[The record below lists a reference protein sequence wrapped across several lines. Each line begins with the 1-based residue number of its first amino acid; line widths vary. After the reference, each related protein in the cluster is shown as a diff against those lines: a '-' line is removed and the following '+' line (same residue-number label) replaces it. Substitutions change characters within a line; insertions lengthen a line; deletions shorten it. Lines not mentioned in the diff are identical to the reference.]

1 MTSSIFP
8 ARCPGPFLVAR
19 ALLRPGRTYDEAVDA
34 FAPYDRI
41 QEPNPKLRQDLVRLV
56 EHAVHTRIP
65 AYLLVNNRAEGSA
78 PHTIAEVAR
87 LLPEVAAVIE
97 RRGLMRF
104 AVISVVAALA
114 TIALKAGAYLLTGSI
129 ALLSDALESLVNLV
143 AALAALVALW
153 VAARPADKEHT
164 YGHTKAE
171 YFSSGFEGALILVA
185 AVSILVAAARRLLA
199 PQPIEDPAVGLAI
212 TAIASLLNFGVAQ
225 VLLRAGR
232 RYESISLE
240 ADAQHLMSDVWTSL
254 GVIGGV
260 AAAALTGWHRLDAIV
275 AIAVALLVIR
285 AGVRLLRRSMLGLL
299 DTSLPE
305 ESLAAI
311 TAILER
317 HGRDGVRYHALRTR
331 QAGARRFISFHIL
344 VPGHWTV
351 QRGHDLLEEI
361 EEQVRAAVPNS
372 VVDTHLEPIEDP
384 VSWEDTRLE
393 RPPQGDHYDVGGS
406 QTSSPQVRSSP
417 GWRNCAVPQPCK
429 ASSNRSGA
437 PMQGSSPR
445 L

>member
-1 MTSSIFP
+1 
-8 ARCPGPFLVAR
+8 
-19 ALLRPGRTYDEAVDA
+19 
-34 FAPYDRI
+34 
-41 QEPNPKLRQDLVRLV
+41 
-56 EHAVHTRIP
+56 
-65 AYLLVNNRAEGSA
+65 
-78 PHTIAEVAR
+78 
-87 LLPEVAAVIE
+87 VIE
-97 RRGLMRF
+97 RRGLVRF
-104 AVISVVAALA
+104 AVISVIAAVA
-114 TIALKAGAYLLTGSI
+114 TIGLKAAAYLLTGSI

-143 AALAALVALW
+143 AALAALVAIW
-153 VAARPADKEHT
+153 VAARPADREHT

-185 AVSILVAAARRLLA
+185 AVSILAAATRRLLE
-199 PQPIEDPAVGLAI
+199 PQGIADPALGLAI

-260 AAAALTGWHRLDAIV
+260 AAAALTGWHRLDPIV

-285 AGVRLLRRSMLGLL
+285 AGLRLVRRSMLGLL

-311 TAILER
+311 TAILDR

-361 EEQVRAAVPNS
+361 EEQVRDAVPNS

-393 RPPQGDHYDVGGS
+393 RPAQG
-406 QTSSPQVRSSP
+406 
-417 GWRNCAVPQPCK
+417 
-429 ASSNRSGA
+429 GA
-437 PMQGSSPR
+437 TTT
-445 L
+445 